1 MKLGRVINKWR
12 LMSEL
17 TLRQAAKQ
25 IGIPHCTLMRLEMG
39 HSPRAETLREVL
51 AWLLAEWK

>member
-1 MKLGRVINKWR
+1 MQIGKVIKKWR

-25 IGIPHCTLMRLEMG
+25 IGIGHCTLMRLEMG
-39 HSPRAETLREVL
+39 HSPRAETLRAVL
-51 AWLLAEWK
+51 IWMLRG